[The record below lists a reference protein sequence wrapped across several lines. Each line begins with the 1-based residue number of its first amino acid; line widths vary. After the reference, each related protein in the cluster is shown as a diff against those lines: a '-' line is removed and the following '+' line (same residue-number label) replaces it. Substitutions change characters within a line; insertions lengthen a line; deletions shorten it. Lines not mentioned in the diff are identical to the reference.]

1 MALIAILKWIHIIGA
16 AVLLGTGAGI
26 AFFMFMANR
35 TKNAALVA
43 HTASIV
49 VIADVVFTT
58 TAVIIQ
64 PITGTILAYL
74 IGWSLGEGWILL
86 SISLYVVTGLCWL
99 PVVWIQLKM
108 RNLARVAQTTNTEL
122 PTTYYKLYNLW
133 FILGFPAFVSVLAI
147 FWLMVAK
154 PQFQLFW

>member
-1 MALIAILKWIHIIGA
+1 MTLIAILKWIHIIGA

-86 SISLYVVTGLCWL
+86 SILLYVLAARCLDSTQDAQSRPRCADDEHRVTDDILQTLQPLVYLGLSGVCVGL
-99 PVVWIQLKM
+99 GDF
-108 RNLARVAQTTNTEL
+108 LADGCEASIPTILVA
-122 PTTYYKLYNLW
+122 
-133 FILGFPAFVSVLAI
+133 I
-147 FWLMVAK
+147 
-154 PQFQLFW
+154 

>member
-1 MALIAILKWIHIIGA
+1 MTLIAILKWIHIIGA
-16 AVLLGTGAGI
+16 AVLLGTGASI

-49 VIADVVFTT
+49 GIADVVFTT

-86 SISLYVVTGLCWL
+86 SILLYVVTGLCWL

-122 PTTYYKLYNLW
+122 PTTYYKLCNLW

>member
-1 MALIAILKWIHIIGA
+1 
-16 AVLLGTGAGI
+16 
-26 AFFMFMANR
+26 
-35 TKNAALVA
+35 LVA

-86 SISLYVVTGLCWL
+86 SILLYVVTGLCWL

-122 PTTYYKLYNLW
+122 PTTYYKLNNLW